1 LCAQRS
7 ELGIAERWFG
17 DTALEDLLG
26 LQAGQIN
33 DDRLYRGL
41 DVLQTHKDRI
51 WVTLSPEPPGIFRFR
66 LAPAGTGA
74 RADGLPVDSP
84 TCRLQECIGARGAS
98 PQSSI
103 LRCSVDTLGQAHSS
117 VEYWNKTVFDAK
129 TVSGKGWSRVLQK
142 CELFEFK
149 LTSGLCSLHEHNP

>member
-1 LCAQRS
+1 MFSEVFDLKPTSGS
-7 ELGIAERWFG
+7 ELVSTRNSRFSLIR
-17 DTALEDLLG
+17 
-26 LQAGQIN
+26 
-33 DDRLYRGL
+33 YR
-41 DVLQTHKDRI
+41 RNR
-51 WVTLSPEPPGIFRFR
+51 VTLSPEPPGIFRFR

-103 LRCSVDTLGQAHSS
+103 LRCGVDTLGQAHSS

>member
-1 LCAQRS
+1 MYSEVFDLKPTSGS
-7 ELGIAERWFG
+7 ELVSTRNSRFSLIR
-17 DTALEDLLG
+17 
-26 LQAGQIN
+26 
-33 DDRLYRGL
+33 YR
-41 DVLQTHKDRI
+41 RNR
-51 WVTLSPEPPGIFRFR
+51 VTLSPEPPGIFRFR